1 MNPHRPKIITFLL
14 ASRPKFLLAS
24 AAPVLVGSSL
34 AYATTGHFSTY
45 IFLLALFA
53 ITAIHA
59 GANVTNDYFDHTS
72 KNDWLNKNPTPF
84 SGGRR
89 YIQNG
94 ILSPRATLITAA
106 TYLAVGTALGLVIV
120 LLTKSA
126 FILTLGLAGLLGG
139 YFYTAPPVR
148 LGYRS
153 VGEPIIALLFGLLPV
168 YGSYYLQTRTIDFI
182 PLAPAAIVAILI
194 FLVILVNEFPD
205 LAADAA
211 VNKRTLVVRLGVTT
225 SAWIYR
231 TVVIA
236 SYPVAAAMLIHPT
249 LIFGGLGFLSTL
261 PLAIIAIK
269 SANKQDLARP
279 GLYRASQI
287 TVLLH
292 AAGTLALSFGFLISG
307 LRNQP
312 I

>member
-1 MNPHRPKIITFLL
+1 M
-14 ASRPKFLLAS
+14 
-24 AAPVLVGSSL
+24 
-34 AYATTGHFSTY
+34 
-45 IFLLALFA
+45 
-53 ITAIHA
+53 
-59 GANVTNDYFDHTS
+59 
-72 KNDWLNKNPTPF
+72 
-84 SGGRR
+84 
-89 YIQNG
+89 
-94 ILSPRATLITAA
+94 
-106 TYLAVGTALGLVIV
+106 IV

-139 YFYTAPPVR
+139 YFYTAPPIR

-153 VGEPIIALLFGLLPV
+153 VGEPTIALLFGLLPV
-168 YGSYYLQTRTIDFI
+168 YGSYYLQTRTIDLI
-182 PLAPAAIVAILI
+182 PLAPAGIVAILI

-211 VNKRTLVVRLGVTT
+211 VNKRTLVVRFGITASV
-225 SAWIYR
+225 WIYR

-236 SYPVAAAMLIHPT
+236 SYPVAAAMLMHPT
-249 LIFGGLGFLSTL
+249 LAFGGLGYLFTL
-261 PLAIIAIK
+261 PLAIVAIK
-269 SANKQDLARP
+269 SANKRDLARP

-292 AAGTLALSFGFLISG
+292 AVGTLALSFGFLISG

>member
-1 MNPHRPKIITFLL
+1 
-14 ASRPKFLLAS
+14 
-24 AAPVLVGSSL
+24 
-34 AYATTGHFSTY
+34 
-45 IFLLALFA
+45 
-53 ITAIHA
+53 
-59 GANVTNDYFDHTS
+59 
-72 KNDWLNKNPTPF
+72 
-84 SGGRR
+84 
-89 YIQNG
+89 
-94 ILSPRATLITAA
+94 
-106 TYLAVGTALGLVIV
+106 
-120 LLTKSA
+120 
-126 FILTLGLAGLLGG
+126 
-139 YFYTAPPVR
+139 
-148 LGYRS
+148 
-153 VGEPIIALLFGLLPV
+153 
-168 YGSYYLQTRTIDFI
+168 
-182 PLAPAAIVAILI
+182 
-194 FLVILVNEFPD
+194 VNEFPD

-225 SAWIYR
+225 SAWVYR

-236 SYPVAAAMLIHPT
+236 SYPVAAAMLIHPP